1 MEEFLLD
8 LFRGFREVY
17 KLFTYFKYRV
27 FNVSDF
33 EKHCYIT
40 GMTGSGKSEL
50 IKTLVYGLAFNR
62 APFLFNWDKKSIVI
76 VDPHGDM
83 AEQIA
88 MWEEFSD
95 KKIMQ
100 RLVYID
106 PFLDKNFSIVL
117 NPFDIKDK
125 SDESLDIYAQELT
138 KAFQEI
144 IKESKLSLQMET
156 LLNVCI
162 YTLLRKDNSSLR
174 DLQRFMHDDRN
185 KDLVELGLRSPNP
198 SHREFFKYAFYN
210 STYNLTKQS
219 IYTKIQSLLNSKIFH
234 NLTIGKSTL
243 DLENLINEG
252 KIIIFN
258 LAKGKLGTDTSEAFG
273 KLVIALLNA
282 IALKR
287 VNLPKSER
295 IPTFLF
301 IDEFQNYISKS
312 IETILAEN
320 RKYRFSLILA
330 QQILGQGMTH
340 QTKNIVLSNT
350 YTKFIG
356 MNSTN
361 ILKILS
367 IETGIDLEALK
378 QLEKGKFFVKIGN
391 KEPFIF
397 KPFWYLLEYTNS
409 MSAQDWKKV
418 KTYLLLSYYK
428 PMEDFIEARP
438 LPENTENIEN
448 IESNT
453 KPKKLKPKLEL

>member
-1 MEEFLLD
+1 MEKFFIELLK
-8 LFRGFREVY
+8 GFRELY
-17 KLFTYFKYRV
+17 KIFFYFKDRFFDV
-27 FNVSDF
+27 KDF

-62 APFLFNWDKKSIVI
+62 APFLFNWENKSIVVI
-76 VDPHGDM
+76 DPHGDM

-88 MWEEFSD
+88 MWEEFLEE
-95 KKIMQ
+95 KNRE

-106 PFLDKNFSIVL
+106 PFLDKDYSFIL

-125 SDESLDIYAQELT
+125 SEESLDIYAQELT

-162 YTLLRKDNSSLR
+162 YTLLQKGDSTLR
-174 DLQRFMHDDRN
+174 DLQRFMHDERN
-185 KDLVELGLRSPNP
+185 KDLVELGLKSPNP

-243 DLENLINEG
+243 DLESLINKG

-258 LAKGKLGTDTSEAFG
+258 LAKGRLGSDTSEAFG

-282 IALKR
+282 ITLKR
-287 VNLPKSER
+287 VNLPKYER
-295 IPTFLF
+295 TKTFIF

-320 RKYRFSLILA
+320 RKYGVSMILS
-330 QQILGQGMTH
+330 QQILGQGMSM

-361 ILKILS
+361 ILKILAQ
-367 IETGIDLEALK
+367 ETGISLTELK
-378 QLEKGKFFVKIGN
+378 ELTKGEFFVKVGN
-391 KEPFIF
+391 KEPFKF
-397 KPFWYLLEYTNS
+397 KPFWYLLEYINS
-409 MSAQDWKKV
+409 MSPEDWEKL
-418 KTYLLLSYYK
+418 KTYILKKYYK
-428 PMEDFIEARP
+428 KLENEIKK
-438 LPENTENIEN
+438 LPKEIEN
-448 IESNT
+448 FEEKKTEENKT
-453 KPKKLKPKLEL
+453 NKLKPKLEL